1 MDHAP
6 HDDLTPRPRLRSHG
20 RLRRVLRRALLVKLV
35 VALVLGLAL
44 GTAYLRLATGPF
56 SFDGLSARV
65 ATALAERLGPGWTVG
80 LRDSALELD
89 PEGALALRAAGLEIR
104 NPEGVSVI
112 RAPLAVVSLDTTSLL
127 TLSFQPRAIE
137 FRDLQ
142 VRAVVHRDGT
152 IAFAASDGKGDGKD
166 APTLHTLPS
175 VEATRAGASPISTA
189 VASIIAVVFD
199 PAGIVG
205 ALDRARLTNARLT
218 LVDEAGA
225 DRAVFQRV
233 DGVFRRGTR
242 ADARA
247 FEMRLDGPHGPW
259 RFGADVRQMEAGRR
273 EGIITLDDLPV
284 TDLLLLSGQ
293 SKLPLS
299 TDIKLSGRADVALSD
314 DRLTTMR
321 ATLRTGEGSFLIKAK
336 DVNPVTVET
345 VSVDARWDEARRTLS
360 LPEILY
366 RGAGN
371 EVRLKG
377 NFAQGPQGAQGQVA
391 QGQEAAWTLGLS
403 GRDAVLHGA
412 GPQDPPVRIAT
423 LEAALSGRDGG
434 LSIDRIAVSG
444 ERVEGTIA
452 GSAGTAA
459 DRSGLTLRI
468 RSDRAE
474 GRTAL
479 RLWPENIAPAVRGFL
494 VDNVRTAEA
503 RSVDIA
509 LAMSADEFAAAAQG
523 EPMPD
528 AALKVAF
535 EVGNGTMQVSA
546 EAPPLTKARVAGTIT
561 GRTTTVR
568 GATAEIRMP
577 DGRTLAL
584 GDGSFSVSAPVPND
598 PQAQVG
604 MRLTGGVDALVSL
617 LQTKLFRGL
626 ANLELDPATLHGQAD
641 VKVDF
646 PLALAHVPEV
656 ADMPVTVAG
665 TLTEVGL
672 DKVLGKERVEG
683 GKFVLAYDRAGFTLR
698 GDAKLTGTPISVD
711 LRQPKGGGA
720 GEMVVNTTLD
730 EALRARRGL
739 PVGPLLTGPIPA
751 RITVATGKPGK
762 TAARVEADLTRAS
775 TDGLLPGWT
784 KASGRAAK
792 ASLTVSE
799 AGSGYEIRDLAL
811 DAGPTMLRGTATI
824 GGDGQLDRA
833 DLTTL
838 KIATGDDMRA
848 QVERAGGVY
857 KVSLKGAV
865 ADARPMLRTLT
876 GGKEG
881 AKEGGKDID
890 AEVSLG
896 ILSGYNDEA
905 LTNAS
910 IKASLRKGD
919 LRQLALTGRFRA
931 SPVSVQVARVERG
944 APVLS
949 AQTNDAGAALRFL
962 DIYKRMQGGQM
973 TLQTALNDGPQAGAV
988 QIKGFTLRNEPALA
1002 RIMAQGNAGSAMPED
1017 RGGTQANTR
1026 ADTNDVA
1033 FDRLR
1038 ANFLRSG
1045 NRVDFRDAAISGPA
1059 MGFTL
1064 NGWLDTGRDRTDIS
1078 GTFVPLYGLNNA
1090 FAQVPIVGLF
1100 LGGGQNEGLF
1110 AINFRVVGPL
1120 SGPSVNVNPL
1130 SAIAPGFLRK
1140 LFGAGGGE
1148 DLAGSGLPQGGSE
1161 R

>member
-1 MDHAP
+1 M
-6 HDDLTPRPRLRSHG
+6 LW
-20 RLRRVLRRALLVKLV
+20 RALIVKLV
-35 VALVLGLAL
+35 IALVLGLTL

-56 SFDGLSARV
+56 SFAGLSTRV
-65 ATALAERLGPGWTVG
+65 ATALAERLGPGWTVS

-104 NPEGVSVI
+104 NPEGASVV

-152 IAFAASDGKGDGKD
+152 IAFAASDGKD
-166 APTLHTLPS
+166 APTLHTLPTID
-175 VEATRAGASPISTA
+175 AARAGASPVSTA
-189 VASIIAVVFD
+189 VASVIGMVFD

-259 RFGADVRQMEAGRR
+259 RLGADVRQMEAGRR

-299 TDIKLSGRADVALSD
+299 TDLKLSGRADVALAD

-321 ATLRTGEGSFLIKAK
+321 ATLHTGEGSFLIRAK

-345 VSVDARWDEARRTLS
+345 VSVDARWNEARRTLD

-371 EVRLKG
+371 EVRLSG
-377 NFAQGPQGAQGQVA
+377 NFAQGTP
-391 QGQEAAWTLGLS
+391 GQESAWTLGLS
-403 GRDAVLHGA
+403 GRDAVLRGA

-434 LSIDRIAVSG
+434 IAIDRVAVSG
-444 ERVEGTIA
+444 ERVEGTI
-452 GSAGTAA
+452 SGTVGTTA
-459 DRSGLTLRI
+459 DRGGLSLHI
-468 RSDRAE
+468 HSDRAE

-479 RLWPENIAPAVRGFL
+479 RLWPENVAPAVRGFL
-494 VDNVRTAEA
+494 VDNVRSGEA

-509 LAMSADEFAAAAQG
+509 LTMSAEEFAAAAQG

-528 AALKVAF
+528 GALRVSF
-535 EVGNGTMQVSA
+535 DVGNGTMQVSTD
-546 EAPPLTKARVAGTIT
+546 APPLTKTRVVGTIT

-568 GATAEIRMP
+568 GATGEIRMA
-577 DGRTLAL
+577 DGRTLTL

-626 ANLELDPATLHGQAD
+626 ANLDLDPASLRGQAD
-641 VKVDF
+641 LRVDF
-646 PLALAHVPEV
+646 PLALAHVPDV
-656 ADMPVTVAG
+656 ADMPVTVSG
-665 TLTEVGL
+665 TLNDVGL

-683 GKFVLAYDRAGFTLR
+683 GRFTLAYDRTGFTLR

-711 LRQPKGGGA
+711 LRQPKGGA
-720 GEMVVNTTLD
+720 PGEMVVLATLD

-739 PVGPLLTGPIPA
+739 PVAPQLAGPIPA
-751 RITVATGKPGK
+751 RITVPTGKPGK
-762 TAARVEADLTRAS
+762 TAARIEADLTRAS

-792 ASLTVSE
+792 ASFTVSDT
-799 AGSGYEIRDLAL
+799 GGGYEIRDLAL
-811 DAGPTMLRGTATI
+811 DAGPTVLRGSAAI

-838 KIATGDDMRA
+838 KVATGDDMRA
-848 QVERAGGVY
+848 QVERSGGVY
-857 KVSLKGAV
+857 KVSLRGAV
-865 ADARPMLRTLT
+865 ADARPMLRMLT
-876 GGKEG
+876 GGKDG
-881 AKEGGKDID
+881 GKEGGKDID
-890 AEVSLG
+890 ADVSLG

-931 SPVSVQVARVERG
+931 APISVQVAKADRG
-944 APVLS
+944 APVLT
-949 AQTNDAGAALRFL
+949 AQTNDAGATLRFL

-1017 RGGTQANTR
+1017 RGGAQANTR
-1026 ADTNDVA
+1026 PDANDVS

-1045 NRVDFRDAAISGPA
+1045 SRVDFREAAISGPA

-1148 DLAGSGLPQGGSE
+1148 DLAGSGLPQAGTE